1 MTPIRASIR
10 RFAGLASV
18 RVAALAAPAALAL
31 TLSTGCGKSGF
42 EGPMTFGDR
51 VVQVA
56 TLERGQ
62 DLYNRY
68 CATCHGYNG
77 KADTPQARQLDPLPR
92 DLSKA
97 DYKRVSSPGALPT
110 DKELADIIR
119 NGIPGTG
126 MPPWP
131 QLEGNDLDAVI
142 QYLKTFSPRWQSP
155 TSAPPQKDQKG
166 SMKAL
171 PVESTAASF
180 RAAHATQGL
189 GERGDQGALAQG
201 GRTSRDV
208 RGEPLP
214 RLSHGHPPTPPDIAD
229 PHAYMARPIG
239 SHDLAL
245 GPSPTDTDK
254 NPRSTR

>member
-1 MTPIRASIR
+1 MRNLLTS
-10 RFAGLASV
+10 LAV
-18 RVAALAAPAALAL
+18 LAVPL
-31 TLSTGCGKSGF
+31 TGSACGKSGF

-51 VVQVA
+51 VVPVA

-110 DKELADIIR
+110 DKELAEIIR

-131 QLEGNDLDAVI
+131 QLEGSDLDAVI

-155 TSAPPQKDQKG
+155 TSAPPQKDGKG
-166 SMKAL
+166 AMKAL

-180 RAAHATQGL
+180 RAAHDL
-189 GERGDQGALAQG
+189 GNPEALAQG
-201 GRTSRDV
+201 LRTSGDASA
-208 RGEPLP
+208 GPSP
-214 RLSHGHPPTPPDIAD
+214 RLSRRPSPTNDSAD
-229 PHAYMARPIG
+229 PHASASRLIG

>member
-1 MTPIRASIR
+1 MNPHSSIRA
-10 RFAGLASV
+10 ASTHPL
-18 RVAALAAPAALAL
+18 RASALLLVLFGA
-31 TLSTGCGKSGF
+31 CGKSGF

-51 VVQVA
+51 VVPVA

-68 CATCHGYNG
+68 CATCHGYTG

-131 QLEGNDLDAVI
+131 QLEGTDLDAVI

-155 TSAPPQKDQKG
+155 TSAPPQKEGKG

-171 PVESTAASF
+171 PAGSTAVSF
-180 RAAHATQGL
+180 RAAHDL
-189 GERGDQGALAQG
+189 GDLEGLAQG
-201 GRTSRDV
+201 LRTSAAASGPALPSRA
-208 RGEPLP
+208 PL
-214 RLSHGHPPTPPDIAD
+214 AD
-229 PHAYMARPIG
+229 TADSFATASRSIG
-239 SHDLAL
+239 SHHLAL
-245 GPSPTDTDK
+245 GPSPTDSDL